1 MNAHAFCKPTAL
13 GDNSHYMHGY
23 EPLIDALVQPG
34 AYHRFVIHFNDSTS
48 VAPLL
53 LLDCLPVMPMGKINA
68 EDGITAREDRQPMPP
83 GTSPRLRRS
92 SPTDGPPLERSMQCN
107 AHAMFKRGADSAVET
122 TGAPVVS
129 ATDRFSESV
138 ISESSGKYGDAV
150 GHTSLAADS
159 AAERKRDIEASTAAG
174 IHNRNEHL
182 PSHDEGP
189 AGAEAEPSDT
199 AATPR
204 HSGHSASH
212 EPLPN
217 DEDAPCRQG
226 PKHVEA
232 CADTVV
238 HFGINEGHKEQQVSK
253 EAARK
258 DLLQEKSAFDDPTM
272 RTKEGSPPLP
282 RNSQQSNI
290 SPTLPEHQL
299 RQGGD
304 GATPLGFSARSMRG
318 NPDIHGGN
326 SDIHDG
332 VSDLSQGQARRI
344 CDAEDPISPE
354 RLQRRLA
361 HRSSDT
367 EDPCVSVKQQ
377 GGHATG
383 ISACE
388 PSSPEHSSPKRKG
401 RRSVAETVRRM
412 DRQEESG
419 LEKRSS
425 IDSPKVEWERQESLG
440 EQKGESGSGERQS
453 GGLTRDKG
461 HSEGSVPRR
470 RQRREGEK
478 GDSQQRKW
486 LPGSPGMSPRRSEG
500 RKEDS
505 ADRRERQSPLRKRVR
520 GRSSTSSPRRQ
531 DRDLPRIVDRT
542 RSRESDRKRWRG
554 ERGAPEM
561 DRGRLVKSS
570 RKRRG
575 SRDVESPC
583 RRPRDRGGG
592 SRRAE
597 SSAAVSI
604 GHERGDVR
612 DRVQE
617 HGGRLEWQARGSS
630 RSRSRSRSRSH
641 SRSRD
646 REARRDVKRKQR
658 EKEEAERERKAA
670 EAAEREARRA
680 EEARLVMDEL
690 ARAYVVR

>member
-1 MNAHAFCKPTAL
+1 
-13 GDNSHYMHGY
+13 MHGY
-23 EPLIDALVQPG
+23 EPVIDALVQPG
-34 AYHRFVIHFNDSTS
+34 AYHRVGIHFNDSTS
-48 VAPLL
+48 LAPLL

-83 GTSPRLRRS
+83 GTSPRLHRS
-92 SPTDGPPLERSMQCN
+92 SPTDGPPLDRSMQFN
-107 AHAMFKRGADSAVET
+107 SHAMFKRGADSAVET

-138 ISESSGKYGDAV
+138 ISQSSGKYGDAV

-159 AAERKRDIEASTAAG
+159 AAYRKRDIEASNAAG

-182 PSHDEGP
+182 PSHDEVQ
-189 AGAEAEPSDT
+189 AGADAEPSDT

-204 HSGHSASH
+204 LSGHSASH
-212 EPLPN
+212 EPLPH

-226 PKHVEA
+226 HKHVEA

-238 HFGINEGHKEQQVSK
+238 HFGSKEGHKEQQVSK

-258 DLLQEKSAFDDPTM
+258 GLLQEKSAVDDPTM

-282 RNSQQSNI
+282 RNIQQSNI
-290 SPTLPEHQL
+290 SPILPEHQL
-299 RQGGD
+299 RHGGD

-318 NPDIHGGN
+318 NPEIHGGN

-332 VSDLSQGQARRI
+332 VSDLSQGQEKRSG
-344 CDAEDPISPE
+344 DAEDLLSPE

-367 EDPCVSVKQQ
+367 EDPCVSAKQR

-383 ISACE
+383 ISACQ
-388 PSSPEHSSPKRKG
+388 PSSPQHSSPEWKG
-401 RRSVAETVRRM
+401 RRSVAATVCRM

-419 LEKRSS
+419 LEKGSS
-425 IDSPKVEWERQESLG
+425 VDSPKMEWERQESLG
-440 EQKGESGSGERQS
+440 EQKRESGSGERQG

-461 HSEGSVPRR
+461 HSEGSLPRR
-470 RQRREGEK
+470 RQRRDGEK
-478 GDSQQRKW
+478 GDSQQRKR

-505 ADRRERQSPLRKRVR
+505 TDRRERQSPLRKRVR
-520 GRSSTSSPRRQ
+520 GRSSTSSPRRK
-531 DRDLPRIVDRT
+531 DRDLPRTVDRT

-561 DRGRLVKSS
+561 DRGRMVKSS

-597 SSAAVSI
+597 SSAAVSS
-604 GHERGDVR
+604 GHERVDVR

-617 HGGRLEWQARGSS
+617 HGGRPEWHARGSS
-630 RSRSRSRSRSH
+630 RSRSR

-690 ARAYVVR
+690 ARAYVVC